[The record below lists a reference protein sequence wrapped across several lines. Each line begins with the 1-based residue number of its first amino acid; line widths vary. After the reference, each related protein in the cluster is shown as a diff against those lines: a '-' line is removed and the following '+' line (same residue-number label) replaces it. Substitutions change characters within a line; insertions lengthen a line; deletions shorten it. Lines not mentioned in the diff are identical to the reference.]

1 MIIPIR
7 CFTCGNIIASKYEK
21 YKLLVQNSKE
31 SDILL
36 IDQKKNKS
44 NNFYN
49 CAMEKVG
56 LKRYCCKR
64 HILGHLS
71 ILEDI

>member
-7 CFTCGNIIASKYEK
+7 CFTCGNIIASKYDK
-21 YKLLVQNSKE
+21 YISLINNNKE
-31 SDILL
+31 HNVLS
-36 IDQKKNKS
+36 IDLKKKKT
-44 NNFYN
+44 NNIYN
-49 CAMEKVG
+49 NTMEKVG

-64 HILGHLS
+64 HILGNLS